1 MPLTGIA
8 NENEFYSAYYLDA
21 ILKEDLKGVA
31 QRWKEQV
38 EEQTPDRQLGSLRQ
52 DYFKLRE
59 RQRVRD
65 EAEQRSLQREFFR
78 QVLEILGYE
87 WNPQLQV
94 LDDDSLLPIA
104 AEVKRS
110 NGMPQLW
117 VIEGFNL
124 SAEPMDVLSL
134 SVPPSPLAPLPEGEG
149 NKSGSAPLLPGE
161 KGLGD
166 EGLTLEDLLTDQ
178 IFAQNEPPRWVLLIS
193 IDQMVLID
201 RHKWNA
207 SRLLRFDWAEL
218 LNERDADSLLA
229 AATLLHRE
237 HTCPTEGSALLD
249 ELDEN
254 SHRHTYSVSEDLKF
268 ALREAIEVLGNE
280 VLHYRRTVSKRRV
293 FSTETQQER
302 GEREIDPDQLK
313 QECLRWVYR
322 LLFVFYIEARPELGY
337 VPMGSDV
344 YREGYSLETLR
355 DLEQTELLTSE
366 DEEGYFIDASIRRL
380 FKLLWEGYPVQN
392 FEQLDLQS
400 IQEEVVHNTF
410 RLPALKSHL
419 FDPDR
424 TKMLNGVKFRNGV
437 MRQILELMSLSRA
450 KGKQRRGRISYAQLG
465 VNQLGEVYEGLLS
478 LSAFLAE
485 EDLYEVKPAGEERS
499 DLEVGYFVPAD
510 RLDEFKPEE
519 RVIDPQTKKPRLHEK
534 GKFIF
539 RLAGRDRQKSASY
552 YTPQSLTQC
561 LVKYALKELL
571 QDKTADEILMLTV
584 CEPAMGSAA
593 FLNEVVDQL
602 AEAYL
607 ERKQDELNERI
618 PHDRITIEKQ
628 KVKMLLADRNV
639 FGIDKN
645 PIAMELA
652 EVSLWLNC
660 IYRDLPSPPAPLPE
674 GEGSQ
679 SSPHLPTSPSP
690 YLPVFVPWFGL
701 QLNCGNSLIGARR
714 QVYRRKQ
721 VTGLKK
727 GVAKHFEQEPE
738 RIPLGQAL
746 PADAIFHFLLG
757 DPGMANY
764 TDKVVKAMEPAA
776 IAQIN
781 EWQKQF
787 AKTELT
793 AEQADYAVRLS
804 QRIHELWES
813 YAKELAKIRDRTTD
827 PLTVWGQDKPSSPQ
841 PPSPQ
846 GEGGAGS
853 DLLPSPSGRGARG
866 EGLSEL
872 AGRQRAIPRSLLEK
886 ARELRKQQTPAEAIL
901 WECLRDRQ
909 LLNAK
914 FRRQHNIGQI
924 IADFYCHEA
933 KLIIEVDGGIHSTQ
947 RDRDQIRDEWANAQG
962 LTVLRLTNDEI
973 LENIE
978 QALKKI
984 ATYLPSSPQPPSPK
998 GEDGAKPDLS
1008 PSPLGRGAR
1017 GEGLQRT
1024 PLEQKDKIYLQE
1036 KLSEGVANASAYR
1049 RLKLV
1054 MDYWCALWF
1063 WRIADADQLPSRE
1076 EFLQEIGAILGET
1089 EMLAPAEQ
1097 QMQLFPETQEQTQG
1111 TLFLSTWGYVDLKKL
1126 KLFYPRLQLVEQ
1138 IAEQYQFFH
1147 WELEF
1152 ADIFLQR
1159 GGFDL
1164 MVGNPPWIKLEWS
1177 EGGVLGDADPLV
1189 VLRNLSASALAQKRE
1204 QAFEENPR
1212 LRQMYLLEYEDAEGT
1227 QNFLNAMQN
1236 YPLLKGIQT
1245 NLFKCFLPQ
1254 AWMFNRLTGVSG
1266 FLHPSGVYDDPK
1278 GGLLRREIYSRLK
1291 YVFGFINE
1299 KELFPIGH
1307 QARFTLNIYS
1317 YSKEINFVGIIN
1329 LFSTKTVEESLDDT
1343 AEAKKLIPGIK
1354 TENDHW
1360 EVKGHPK
1367 RVIKV
1372 DLSTLQLFAKLYDE
1386 PETLATEARLPTL
1399 HTQNFVSVLEKFA
1412 TQEHRLGDLQ
1422 EGYHTTVMFDETN
1435 AVKKDKTIR
1444 RDTQFPEAEAAL
1456 ILSGPHFYVGQPFY
1470 KTPRAICTEKGHYDI
1485 LDLTTIA
1492 DDYLPR
1498 TNYVPDCD
1506 VIEYRNRIPKVSW
1519 GDRLPVTE
1527 FYRLAAR
1534 GMLNPVQERTYT
1546 PVIVPPGV
1554 GHINGVQT
1562 TTFEDTDLLLKTV
1575 CFGLSVVADFYIK
1588 TTGRSNLH
1596 YTWENFPVIE
1606 CNSAIRLRTLALN
1619 CLTTHYADLWAD
1631 CWNPTFQQDTWSK
1644 PNDPRL
1650 DPHFFRNLTPQW
1662 QRNCALRTDY
1672 ARRQALIEIDVLAA
1686 MALGL
1691 TLDELITIYRVQFP
1705 VMQQYERETYYD
1717 QNGRI
1722 VFTTSKG
1729 LVGVGLPRKGNAKQN
1744 IIGWEDVKDMT
1755 EGTVEVT
1762 ITDDTQPG
1770 GPIQR
1775 TIVYQAPFEKC
1786 DRVSD
1791 YRTAWAYFEALG
1803 AN

>member
-31 QRWKEQV
+31 QRWKEQA
-38 EEQTPDRQLGSLRQ
+38 EDETPDRQLGSLRSN
-52 DYFKLRE
+52 YFKLRE
-59 RQRVRD
+59 RQQRTRD
-65 EAEQRSLQREFFR
+65 ETELRSLQREFFQ
-78 QVLEILGYE
+78 QVLESLSYE
-87 WNPQLQV
+87 WHPQLQV

-110 NGMPQLW
+110 TGIPQLW

-134 SVPPSPLAPLPEGEG
+134 MLDAGQYQDLPKMEGDRLQDI
-149 NKSGSAPLLPGE
+149 S
-161 KGLGD
+161 
-166 EGLTLEDLLTDQ
+166 LEDLLTDQ

-193 IDQMVLID
+193 IDQMVLVD

-268 ALREAIEVLGNE
+268 ALRQAIEILGNE

-293 FSTETQQER
+293 FSSEVQQER
-302 GEREIDPDQLK
+302 GERETDPDQLK

-366 DEEGYFIDASIRRL
+366 DEAGYFIDASVRRL

-400 IQEEVVHNTF
+400 TQEEVVHNTF

-519 RVIDPQTKKPRLHEK
+519 RVIDPHTKKPRLHEK

-571 QDKTADEILMLTV
+571 QDKTADDILTLTV

-639 FGIDKN
+639 YGIDKN

-660 IYRDLPSPPAPLPE
+660 IYRDRQTIIETDDRGQTWTRTIE
-674 GEGSQ
+674 GE
-679 SSPHLPTSPSP
+679 
-690 YLPVFVPWFGL
+690 VFVPWFGL

-764 TDKVVKAMEPAA
+764 TDKVVKAMEPGA

-781 EWQKQF
+781 NWQKQF

-827 PLTVWGQDKPSSPQ
+827 PLTVWGQSV
-841 PPSPQ
+841 
-846 GEGGAGS
+846 GA
-853 DLLPSPSGRGARG
+853 DA
-866 EGLSEL
+866 E
-872 AGRQRAIPRSLLEK
+872 RQRSL
-886 ARELRKQQTPAEAIL
+886 
-901 WECLRDRQ
+901 
-909 LLNAK
+909 
-914 FRRQHNIGQI
+914 
-924 IADFYCHEA
+924 
-933 KLIIEVDGGIHSTQ
+933 
-947 RDRDQIRDEWANAQG
+947 
-962 LTVLRLTNDEI
+962 
-973 LENIE
+973 
-978 QALKKI
+978 
-984 ATYLPSSPQPPSPK
+984 
-998 GEDGAKPDLS
+998 
-1008 PSPLGRGAR
+1008 
-1017 GEGLQRT
+1017 
-1024 PLEQKDKIYLQE
+1024 LEQKDKIYLQE

-1111 TLFLSTWGYVDLKKL
+1111 KLFLSTWGYVDLKKL
-1126 KLFYPRLQLVEQ
+1126 KLFYPRLQVVEQ
-1138 IAEQYQFFH
+1138 LAEQYRFFH

-1152 ADIFLQR
+1152 ADIFLQQ

-1164 MVGNPPWIKLEWS
+1164 MVGNPPWIRVEWS
-1177 EGGVLGDADPLV
+1177 EGGILGDFNPIVELRKLPATQLV
-1189 VLRNLSASALAQKRE
+1189 AIREDLFATYPGLRSGY
-1204 QAFEENPR
+1204 
-1212 LRQMYLLEYEDAEGT
+1212 LREYEESEGT
-1227 QNFLNAMQN
+1227 QSFLNGVQN
-1236 YPLLKGIQT
+1236 YPLLKGSQT

-1254 AWMFNRLTGVSG
+1254 AWSFTKPDSVSG
-1266 FLHPSGVYDDPK
+1266 FLHPEGVYDDPHA
-1278 GGLLRREIYSRLK
+1278 GLLRKEIYSRLRK
-1291 YVFGFINE
+1291 HFQFQNQLI
-1299 KELFPIGH
+1299 LFPIGH
-1307 QARFTLNIYS
+1307 RVKYSLNIYS
-1317 YSKEINFVGIIN
+1317 SKQLPRFETIAN
-1329 LFSTKTVEESLDDT
+1329 LFTPKTIYECYDYAGADEVGGIKNELDNWNFAGHKDRILKIEVEDLSLFSNLYSEKSSCLE
-1343 AEAKKLIPGIK
+1343 EAK
-1354 TENDHW
+1354 
-1360 EVKGHPK
+1360 
-1367 RVIKV
+1367 
-1372 DLSTLQLFAKLYDE
+1372 
-1386 PETLATEARLPTL
+1386 LPTL
-1399 HTQNFVSVLEKFA
+1399 HSKQLISVLKKFSNQ
-1412 TQEHRLGDLQ
+1412 TFYLSDVV
-1422 EGYHTTVMFDETN
+1422 YFNTPSTCWSETSAQN
-1435 AVKKDKTIR
+1435 DGTIR
-1444 RDTQFPEAEAAL
+1444 RDTQFPTTTQSL
-1456 ILSGPHFYVGQPFY
+1456 ILSEPHLHVGTPVY
-1470 KTPRAICTEKGHYDI
+1470 KTPRAICTEKGHYDV
-1485 LDLTTIA
+1485 LDLTILPSS
-1492 DDYLPR
+1492 YLPR
-1498 TNYVPDCD
+1498 TNYIPSCSST
-1506 VIEYRNRIPKVSW
+1506 EYQRRTPKVPW
-1519 GDRLPVTE
+1519 DTQRPITD
-1527 FYRLAAR
+1527 FYRVGYR
-1534 GMLNPVQERTYT
+1534 KMLSQAGERTLIPCIAPKGAT
-1546 PVIVPPGV
+1546 
-1554 GHINGVQT
+1554 HIYALVTVAFQENQVLLDFVSLVQS
-1562 TTFEDTDLLLKTV
+1562 LAL
-1575 CFGLSVVADFYIK
+1575 DFFVK
-1588 TTGRSNLH
+1588 TTGKDNL
-1596 YTWENFPVIE
+1596 TAGDLSLFPCLLKKFRE
-1606 CNSAIRLRTLALN
+1606 ELNARTLALN
-1619 CLTTHYADLWAD
+1619 CLTTHYADLWSD

-1650 DPHFFRNLTPQW
+1650 DLHFFRNLTPQW

-1672 ARRQALIEIDVLAA
+1672 ARRQALVEIDVLAA

-1705 VMQQYERETYYD
+1705 VMQQYERETYFD

-1729 LVGVGLPRKGNAKQN
+1729 LVGVGLPRKGNAKQA

-1770 GPIQR
+1770 GEIQR

-1786 DRVSD
+1786 DRVTD
-1791 YRTAWAYFEALG
+1791 YRTAWAFFEHKL
-1803 AN
+1803 